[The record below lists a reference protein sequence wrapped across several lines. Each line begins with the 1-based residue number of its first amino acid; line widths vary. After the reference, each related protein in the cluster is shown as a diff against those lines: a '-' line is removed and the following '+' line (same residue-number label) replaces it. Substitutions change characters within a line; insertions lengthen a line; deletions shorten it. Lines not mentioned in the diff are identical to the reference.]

1 MIVSRKVKAKNP
13 RAYHRP
19 EDSSDEE
26 DFLRKEKN
34 ELLVTLT
41 QYIGKTKTK
50 AETLTSLTNIET
62 SVAKTCKHSLTEQQT
77 TLCSTCENN

>member
-1 MIVSRKVKAKNP
+1 MLVSRKIKAKNP

-19 EDSSDEE
+19 ANFLDEE

-34 ELLVTLT
+34 DLLVTLT

-50 AETLTSLTNIET
+50 AETLTSLTSIET
-62 SVAKTCKHSLTEQQT
+62 SVARTCKHSLTNEPT